1 MAKLASITSGNFTS
15 SSTWGVINEQS
26 FQTGTN
32 TTTSYSVTTTPTSLG
47 TFSPTSTVT
56 ATHIGFRLV
65 GTGNIGTLTFD
76 IFNVTAGAQV
86 AGTSVTINKSALN
99 FNSGSLSSTWYL
111 VKIPT
116 PPSLVSGTNYAIRVS
131 HTAGSTTSIM
141 ASTAAATNTF
151 RFIVTSTTQAPAST
165 DDLWVVSEWT
175 TGSTVNE
182 FTVTM
187 DNTTSATTFGSA
199 NASYGGVSLNT
210 NAYLNYGTSPS
221 TNYYLR
227 LNGFVWLSAG
237 ASLNIGTSA
246 TTIPSTSTAVLEFSG
261 ASQGFVQNSN
271 AASVSFG
278 TYISSLVMRGNNPTN
293 PYALLGADAA
303 VSATSITTNI
313 QTGWKS
319 GDQIVLAGTGAV
331 ATGQD
336 LRTLSTDAVG
346 TTLTVTSGLTN
357 AHGGSGDVIGEVIN
371 LTRNVKIRNSNAS
384 QGIITLNNVLMD
396 IQGCEISNMGIMTI
410 SGDAKK
416 TFKYNSFYNSSYI
429 SANVS
434 GVMNIEYNCFYN
446 CSFFLLGP
454 GGTTAAGST
463 ASASTV
469 NFNYFILA
477 TAGSSVAYTSIFLNP
492 RYTDFIGNVASGLAG
507 TINSYYFGSIGF
519 LSFFINY
526 TDRVSNGIVS
536 GNTLHSSNSG
546 FGVAFIS
553 SLSFYDCNVWRISS
567 SYPGIYLGNSENI
580 KFYNCN
586 LYGNNSALY
595 GSAYLTGVNGI
606 EFNKCNFR
614 AGTTIVSTRGVVM
627 NNACESTFRDCT
639 FGTGQTHSVGDVVI
653 GAPATLTYRG
663 GIRSLFEN
671 CILNSATKFASLTNL
686 NDSSFIKLQRY
697 QQTANN
703 HYIYTAIG
711 NVSQY
716 DGVIYK
722 TGSASTRLIP
732 LTTVVKHKSPTKIIP
747 ISSGSTATVSV
758 WVRKSSVSDA
768 SGANYNGAQPRLV
781 LGYSPSVF
789 NYTGQT
795 DQVLATMSVGLGTWE
810 QLTATIPYTA
820 ISNGGFEIYV
830 DCDGTTGWINVD
842 DWSLA

>member
-26 FQTGTN
+26 FQTGAN
-32 TTTSYSVTTTPTSLG
+32 TTLSYSVTTTPTSLG
-47 TFSPTSTVT
+47 TFSPASTVT

-116 PPSLVSGTNYAIRVS
+116 PPSLASGTNYAIRVS
-131 HTAGSTTSIM
+131 QTAGSTTSIM
-141 ASTAAATNTF
+141 SSTGAAAATF
-151 RFIVTSTTQAPAST
+151 RFIVTSTTQAPASA

-199 NASYGGVSLNT
+199 TANYGGVNLNT
-210 NAYLNYGTSPS
+210 NAYLNYGTSAS

-246 TTIPSTSTAVLEFSG
+246 TTIPASSTAVLEFSG
-261 ASQGFVQNSN
+261 ASQGFTQNGN
-271 AASVSFG
+271 ANSVSFG
-278 TYISSLVMRGNNPTN
+278 TYISSIVIRGENPTN

-303 VSATSITTNI
+303 VAATSITTNI
-313 QTGWKS
+313 STGWKS

-331 ATGQD
+331 TTGQD

-384 QGIITLNNVLMD
+384 QGSLAGFGGNLVD
-396 IQGCEISNMGIMTI
+396 IQGTEIRNMGILTL
-410 SGDAKK
+410 SGVSRK
-416 TFKYNSFYNSSYI
+416 TFKYNSFYNSTQMSVTATGPI
-429 SANVS
+429 
-434 GVMNIEYNCFYN
+434 NIDYNCFYN
-446 CSFFLLGP
+446 CAYFLRGP
-454 GGTTAAGST
+454 VGST
-463 ASASTV
+463 TTASTV

-477 TAGSSVAYTSIFLNP
+477 TGASTGVEGNININP
-492 RYTDFIGNVASGLAG
+492 RFTDFIGNVASGLAA
-507 TINSYYFGSIGF
+507 TVVSAFGSIVFYNPGTTF
-519 LSFFINY
+519 L
-526 TDRVSNGIVS
+526 DKLSNGVVS
-536 GNTLHSSNSG
+536 ACTVHSSNAG
-546 FGVAFIS
+546 FGTYTLS
-553 SLSFYDCNVWRISS
+553 SLDVYDCNAWRIAAST
-567 SYPGIYLGNSENI
+567 PGFAIFQLQGIRLFNCNFWGNLSVTYGSVYITSATGVEL
-580 KFYNCN
+580 YNCN
-586 LYGNNSALY
+586 MRG
-595 GSAYLTGVNGI
+595 
-606 EFNKCNFR
+606 
-614 AGTTIVSTRGVVM
+614 GTTVVSTRGIVLATSFDAVLK
-627 NNACESTFRDCT
+627 NCT
-639 FGTGQTHSVGDVVI
+639 FGTGQTNSFADVVI
-653 GAPATLTYRG
+653 NANTFDKK
-663 GIRSLFEN
+663 ILFEN
-671 CILNSATKFASLTNL
+671 CLFNSTTKFSTLTNL
-686 NDSSFIKLQRY
+686 VSNEFVKLQRY
-697 QQTANN
+697 QQTNN
-703 HYIYTAIG
+703 NNYIYTRAG
-711 NVSQY
+711 NASQY
-716 DGVIYK
+716 DGVIYH

-732 LTTVVKHKSPTKIIP
+732 LSTTFKHTSPVKIMPVASGQSP
-747 ISSGSTATVSV
+747 TVSV

-768 SGANYNGAQPRLV
+768 SGANYNGAQPRLM

-789 NYTGQT
+789 NYTGNS
-795 DQVLATMSVGLGTWE
+795 DQVLTTMSAALGTWE

-842 DWSLA
+842 DWSLS

>member
-1 MAKLASITSGNFTS
+1 MAKLASIASGNFTS

-26 FQTGTN
+26 FQSGVNQATA
-32 TTTSYSVTTTPTSLG
+32 YLVTTTATSLG
-47 TFSPTSTVT
+47 TFSPASTVT

-65 GTGNIGTLTFD
+65 GTGNIGTITFD

-99 FNSGSLSSTWYL
+99 FNSGSLSSSWYL

-116 PPSLVSGTNYAIRVS
+116 PPSLSSGTNYAIRVS
-131 HTAGSTTSIM
+131 HSVGASTTSIM
-141 ASTAAATNTF
+141 ASSVSATATF

-199 NASYGGVSLNT
+199 TANYGGVNLNT

-227 LNGFVWLSAG
+227 LNGNIWQSAG

-246 TTIPSTSTAVLEFSG
+246 TTIPASSTAVLEFSG
-261 ASQGFVQNSN
+261 ASQGFQQNGN

-278 TYISSLVMRGNNPTN
+278 TYISSIVIRGDNPTN

-313 QTGWKS
+313 STGWKS

-357 AHGGSGDVIGEVIN
+357 AHGGSGDVIGEIIN

-384 QGIITLNNVLMD
+384 QGTFTLNANLVD
-396 IQGCEISNMGIMTI
+396 IQGTEIRNMGILTL
-410 SGDAKK
+410 SGAARK
-416 TFKYNSFYNSSYI
+416 TFRYNSFYNSTQMSVTATGPI
-429 SANVS
+429 
-434 GVMNIEYNCFYN
+434 NIDYNCFYN
-446 CSFFLLGP
+446 CSYFLRGP
-454 GGTTAAGST
+454 VGST
-463 ASASTV
+463 TTASTV

-477 TAGSSVAYTSIFLNP
+477 TGVSTGFEGNININP
-492 RYTDFIGNVASGLAG
+492 RFTDFIGNVASGLAA
-507 TINSYYFGSIGF
+507 TAFQAFGSIVFYNNATTF
-519 LSFFINY
+519 L
-526 TDRVSNGIVS
+526 DKLSNGVVS
-536 GNTLHSSNSG
+536 ACTVHSSNAG
-546 FGVAFIS
+546 FGTNTLS
-553 SLSFYDCNVWRISS
+553 SLDVYDCNAWRIAASTPGFAIYNIQGIRLFNCNFWGNLSS
-567 SYPGIYLGNSENI
+567 VYGSVYIQLATGVEL
-580 KFYNCN
+580 YNCN
-586 LYGNNSALY
+586 MRG
-595 GSAYLTGVNGI
+595 
-606 EFNKCNFR
+606 
-614 AGTTIVSTRGVVM
+614 GTTVVSTRGMVLATSFDAVLK
-627 NNACESTFRDCT
+627 NCT
-639 FGTGQTHSVGDVVI
+639 FGTGQTNSFADVVI
-653 GAPATLTYRG
+653 NANTSDKK
-663 GIRSLFEN
+663 ILFEN
-671 CILNSATKFASLTNL
+671 CLLNSSTKFSTLTNL
-686 NDSSFIKLQRY
+686 IVNEFVKLQRY
-697 QQTANN
+697 QQTNN
-703 HYIYTAIG
+703 NNYIYTRAG
-711 NVSQY
+711 NASQY

-722 TGSASTRLIP
+722 TGTASTRLIP
-732 LTTVVKHKSPTKIIP
+732 LSTTFKHTSPVKIMPVA
-747 ISSGSTATVSV
+747 SGQTPTVSV

-768 SGANYNGAQPRLV
+768 SGANYNGAQPRLM

-795 DQVLATMSVGLGTWE
+795 DQVLATMSAALGTWE

-820 ISNGGFEIYV
+820 YSTGGFDIYV
-830 DCDGTTGWINVD
+830 DCDGTAGWINVD

>member
-26 FQTGTN
+26 FQTAASTS
-32 TTTSYSVTTTPTSLG
+32 TSYSVTTTPTSLG
-47 TFSPTSTVT
+47 TFSPASTVT
-56 ATHIGFRLV
+56 ATHIGFRLT
-65 GTGNIGTLTFD
+65 GTGTIGTLTFD

-99 FNSGSLSSTWYL
+99 FNSGSISGSWYL

-116 PPSLVSGTNYAIRVS
+116 PPSLASGTNYAIRVS

-141 ASTAAATNTF
+141 ASTAAAANTF
-151 RFIVTSTTQAPAST
+151 RFIVTSTTQAPASA

-187 DNTTSATTFGSA
+187 DNTTSATTFGSG
-199 NASYGGVSLNT
+199 NATYGGVILNT
-210 NAYLNYGTSPS
+210 NAYLNYGTSAS

-227 LNGFVWLSAG
+227 INGNIWQSAG
-237 ASLNIGTSA
+237 SSLNIGTSA
-246 TTIPSTSTAVLEFSG
+246 TTIPASSTAVLEFSG
-261 ASQGFVQNSN
+261 ASQGFQQNGN
-271 AASVSFG
+271 AAAVSFG
-278 TYISSLVMRGNNPTN
+278 NYISSISIRGENPTI

-313 QTGWKS
+313 STGWKS
-319 GDQIVLAGTGAV
+319 GDTIVIAGTNAV
-331 ATGQD
+331 TTGQD

-384 QGIITLNNVLMD
+384 QGVFTPGSSLVD
-396 IQGCEISNMGIMTI
+396 IQGTEIRNMGVLTL
-410 SGDAKK
+410 SGVSRK
-416 TFKYNSFYNSSYI
+416 TFRYNSFYNSTNI
-429 SANVS
+429 SASVT
-434 GVMNIEYNCFYN
+434 GPLNIEYNCFYN
-446 CSFFLLGP
+446 CPNFLVGP
-454 GGTTAAGST
+454 AGST
-463 ASASTV
+463 TTASTI

-477 TAGSSVAYTSIFLNP
+477 TGAASVTQTNITINP
-492 RYTDFIGNVASGLAG
+492 RFTDFIGNVASGLAASTG
-507 TINSYYFGSIGF
+507 TYFGSIGF
-519 LSFFINY
+519 YSPLATY
-526 TDRVSNGIVS
+526 TDRLSNGIVS
-536 GNTLHSSNSG
+536 ACTVHSSNAG
-546 FGVAFIS
+546 FGTYNVT
-553 SLSFYDCNVWRISS
+553 SLLV
-567 SYPGIYLGNSENI
+567 
-580 KFYNCN
+580 YNCN
-586 LYGNNSALY
+586 AWRIAATTHAFSLYLSEGVKLYNCNFYGNLSTN
-595 GSAYLTGVNGI
+595 GSVYSNTAYLCELN
-606 EFNKCNFR
+606 NCNMR
-614 AGTTIVSTRGVVM
+614 GGTTVVSSRGLVVTQQSDLVLR
-627 NNACESTFRDCT
+627 NCT
-639 FGTGQTHSVGDVVI
+639 FGTGQTNSFADVVI
-653 GAPATLTYRG
+653 PLNRDV
-663 GIRSLFEN
+663 RLLFEN
-671 CILNSATKFASLTNL
+671 CLLNSTTKFSTLTNL
-686 NDSSFIKLQRY
+686 YGNSFVKLQRY

-711 NVSQY
+711 NAAQY

-732 LTTVVKHKSPTKIIP
+732 LTTTFKHTSPVKIIP

-768 SGANYNGAQPRLV
+768 SGVNYNGVQPRLI

-795 DQVLATMSVGLGTWE
+795 EQVLATMTAAVGTWE

-820 ISNGGFEIYV
+820 YNTGGFEVYV
-830 DCDGTTGWINVD
+830 DCDGTAGWINVD
-842 DWSLA
+842 DWSVS

>member
-15 SSTWGVINEQS
+15 ASTWGVINEQS
-26 FQTGTN
+26 FQSGTN
-32 TTTSYSVTTTPTSLG
+32 TFTSYSVTTTPTSLG
-47 TFSPTSTVT
+47 TFSPASTVT

-65 GTGNIGTLTFD
+65 GTGIIGTLTFD

-99 FNSGSLSSTWYL
+99 FNAGSLSSTWYL

-187 DNTTSATTFGSA
+187 DNTTSATTFGSGTA
-199 NASYGGVSLNT
+199 NYGGVNLNT

-246 TTIPSTSTAVLEFSG
+246 TTIPASSTAVLEFSG
-261 ASQGFVQNSN
+261 ASQGFVQNGT

-278 TYISSLVMRGNNPTN
+278 TYISSVSIRGENPTY

-313 QTGWKS
+313 STGWKS

-357 AHGGSGDVIGEVIN
+357 AHGGSGDVIAEVIN

-384 QGIITLNNVLMD
+384 QGVITLNNVLMD
-396 IQGCEISNMGIMTI
+396 IQGCEIRNMGILTL
-410 SGDAKK
+410 SGAARK
-416 TFKYNSFYNSSYI
+416 TFRYNSFYNSTQMSVTATGPI
-429 SANVS
+429 
-434 GVMNIEYNCFYN
+434 NIDYNCFYN
-446 CSFFLLGP
+446 CAYFLRGP
-454 GGTTAAGST
+454 VGSTTTAC
-463 ASASTV
+463 TV

-477 TAGSSVAYTSIFLNP
+477 TGASSGFEGNININP
-492 RYTDFIGNVASGLAG
+492 RFTDFIGNVASGLAG
-507 TINSYYFGSIGF
+507 TVSTAFGSIVFYNNATTF
-519 LSFFINY
+519 L
-526 TDRVSNGIVS
+526 DKLSNGVVS
-536 GNTLHSSNSG
+536 ACTVHSSNAG
-546 FGVAFIS
+546 FGTYTLS
-553 SLSFYDCNVWRISS
+553 SLDVYDCNAWRIASTT
-567 SYPGIYLGNSENI
+567 PGFGIYNIQGIRLFNCNFWGNLSTLYGSVYISNATGVEL
-580 KFYNCN
+580 YNCN
-586 LYGNNSALY
+586 MRG
-595 GSAYLTGVNGI
+595 
-606 EFNKCNFR
+606 
-614 AGTTIVSTRGVVM
+614 GTTVVSTRGMVL
-627 NNACESTFRDCT
+627 NTLIDAQLKNCT
-639 FGTGQTHSVGDVVI
+639 FGTGQTNSFADVVI
-653 GAPATLTYRG
+653 NPNNTDKK
-663 GIRSLFEN
+663 ILFEN
-671 CILNSATKFASLTNL
+671 CLLNSPTKFSTLTNL
-686 NDSSFIKLQRY
+686 IVNESVKLQRY
-697 QQTANN
+697 QQTNNN
-703 HYIYTAIG
+703 HYIYTRAG
-711 NVSQY
+711 NASQY

-722 TGSASTRLIP
+722 TGTASTRLIP
-732 LTTVVKHKSPTKIIP
+732 LSTTFKHTSPVKIMPVA
-747 ISSGSTATVSV
+747 SGQTPTVSV

-768 SGANYNGAQPRLV
+768 SGANYNGAQPRLM

-795 DQVLATMSVGLGTWE
+795 DQVLATMTDGLGTWQ

-820 ISNGGFEIYV
+820 YSTGGFNIYV

>member
-26 FQTGTN
+26 FQTGAVGGL
-32 TTTSYSVTTTPTSLG
+32 SYNVTTTPTSLG
-47 TFSPTSTVT
+47 TFSPATTVT
-56 ATHIGFRLV
+56 ATHIGFRLL
-65 GTGNIGTLTFD
+65 GSGILGTLTFD
-76 IFNVTAGAQV
+76 IFNVTTSAQV

-99 FNSGSLSSTWYL
+99 ISTNGSASWYL

-116 PPSLVSGTNYAIRVS
+116 PPSLSSGTNYAIRVS
-131 HTAGSTTSIM
+131 HVSASATNIYTISNGV
-141 ASTAAATNTF
+141 ASTAH

-182 FTVTM
+182 ITVTM

-199 NASYGGVSLNT
+199 TGNYGGVNLNT

-227 LNGFVWLSAG
+227 LNGNIWQSAG

-246 TTIPSTSTAVLEFSG
+246 TTIPASSTAVLEFSG
-261 ASQGFVQNSN
+261 ASQGFQQNGT
-271 AASVSFG
+271 AIPVSFG
-278 TYISSLVMRGNNPTN
+278 TYVSSISIRGENPTN

-313 QTGWKS
+313 STGWKS

-371 LTRNVKIRNSNAS
+371 LTRNVNIRNSSVS
-384 QGIITLNNVLMD
+384 QGVFNIGSSLVD
-396 IQGCEISNMGIMTI
+396 IQGVEISRMGILTL
-410 SGDAKK
+410 SGPSRK
-416 TFKYNSFYNSSYI
+416 TFKYNSFYNSTQM
-429 SANVS
+429 NVTAT
-434 GVMNIEYNCFYN
+434 GPINIDYNCFYN
-446 CSFFLLGP
+446 CAYFLIGP
-454 GGTTAAGST
+454 VGSTTTAC
-463 ASASTV
+463 TV

-477 TAGSSVAYTSIFLNP
+477 TGGSSGLAGNININP
-492 RYTDFIGNVASGLAG
+492 KFTDFIGNIASGLAA
-507 TINSYYFGSIGF
+507 TVSSAFGSIVFYNPASTF
-519 LSFFINY
+519 L
-526 TDRVSNGIVS
+526 DKLSNGVVS
-536 GNTLHSSNSG
+536 ACTVHSSNAG
-546 FGVAFIS
+546 FGTYTLS
-553 SLSFYDCNVWRISS
+553 SLDVYDCNAWRIAAST
-567 SYPGIYLGNSENI
+567 PGFAIFQLQGI
-580 KFYNCN
+580 RLFNCN
-586 LYGNNSALY
+586 FWGNLSATYGSVYITNAIGVELYG
-595 GSAYLTGVNGI
+595 
-606 EFNKCNFR
+606 CNMR
-614 AGTTIVSTRGVVM
+614 GGTTVVSTRGMVLNTLLDVQLR
-627 NNACESTFRDCT
+627 NCT
-639 FGTGQTHSVGDVVI
+639 FGTGQTNSFADVVI
-653 GAPATLTYRG
+653 NANT
-663 GIRSLFEN
+663 IDKKILFDN
-671 CILNSATKFASLTNL
+671 CILNSTTKFSTLTNL
-686 NDSSFIKLQRY
+686 ISGEFVKLQRY
-697 QQTANN
+697 QQTNN
-703 HYIYTAIG
+703 NNYIYTRAG
-711 NVSQY
+711 NASQL
-716 DGVIYK
+716 DSVIYK
-722 TGSASTRLIP
+722 TGTASTRLIP
-732 LTTVVKHKSPTKIIP
+732 LSTTFKHTSPVKIMPVASGQSP
-747 ISSGSTATVSV
+747 TVSV

-768 SGANYNGAQPRLV
+768 SGANYNGAQPRLM

-795 DQVLATMSVGLGTWE
+795 DQVLATMSAALGTWE

-842 DWSLA
+842 DWSLS